1 MDVLTSP
8 AWLAW
13 LESTALARAMREWL
27 WLYPTVEIV
36 HILGFVVLVGAAVMF
51 DLRLLG
57 VSRRLPVVDLERHL
71 LPWARR
77 SLGLVA
83 LSGVLLFVAHAME
96 LGTSLVF
103 RLKLLLMAAAGL
115 NAALF
120 HRRAFRTVGAWNQ
133 QVKTPVTAQVAAV
146 LSLVLWTGVICCGR
160 LLAYF

>member
-1 MDVLTSP
+1 MDVPTGHG
-8 AWLAW
+8 WLAW
-13 LESTALARAMREWL
+13 LESTALASAMRDWL

-71 LPWARR
+71 LPWARL
-77 SLGLVA
+77 SLVLVA
-83 LSGVLLFVAHAME
+83 LSGVLLFVTHATE

-103 RLKLLLMAAAGL
+103 RLKLLLMGAAGL
-115 NAALF
+115 NAAIF
-120 HRRAFRTVGAWNQ
+120 HRGAFQTVGAWNQ
-133 QVKTPVTAQVAAV
+133 QVQAPATAQVAAV